1 MALAAF
7 NPGDLQDF
15 TRTFEDL
22 FYAADAASMTSYYT
36 EHAQLMAD
44 GIDPLQGQAA
54 IAEFWR
60 AAIARAAAA
69 RARRTIRL
77 HESHSSGDLGYAL
90 CTVTVDI
97 PQRDGVPGA
106 IIAVWDATIWQRDPG
121 GAWRIAVD
129 ISTPLPRAQRH

>member
-7 NPGDLQDF
+7 DPRDLQEF

-22 FYAADAASMTSYYT
+22 FDDADAASMTSFYT
-36 EHAQLMAD
+36 EDAQLMAH
-44 GIDPLQGQAA
+44 GINPLQGHAA
-54 IAEFWR
+54 ITGFWR
-60 AAIARAAAA
+60 AAIARAATA

-97 PQRDGVPGA
+97 PAAVGPS
-106 IIAVWDATIWQRDPG
+106 IAVWDATIWQRDPSG
-121 GAWRIAVD
+121 TWRIAVD
-129 ISTPLPRAQRH
+129 ISTPLKNERHT

>member
-7 NPGDLQDF
+7 DPRDLQEF

-22 FYAADAASMTSYYT
+22 FDDADAASMTSFYT
-36 EHAQLMAD
+36 
-44 GIDPLQGQAA
+44 G
-54 IAEFWR
+54 FWR
-60 AAIARAAAA
+60 AAIARAATA

-97 PQRDGVPGA
+97 PAAVGPS
-106 IIAVWDATIWQRDPG
+106 IAVWDATIWQRDPG
-121 GAWRIAVD
+121 GTWRIAVD
-129 ISTPLPRAQRH
+129 ISTPLKNDRHT